1 MNNMTKEQKEQD
13 YGGDAEFY
21 TDSNLFIYS
30 ALDKGLIG
38 SEAKIIIKKINDGE
52 YNAYTS
58 TLTIDEVL
66 WKVQKDVG
74 RGIASETAKKM
85 INLKNLKFIDADIFV
100 IQKAVEIYQ
109 TEKIDPRDSIHLAS
123 MKKLKLNLIISSDSD
138 FDKIKEIKRIDF
150 TKVKHIQGYENGNK
164 K

>member
-13 YGGDAEFY
+13 YEGDVEFY

-85 INLKNLKFIDADIFV
+85 INLKNLKFIDADLFV